1 MTRNVIFIS
10 ESVTEGH
17 PDKICDQISDEIVD
31 YFLTQD
37 PYAFV
42 RAECA
47 VASNI
52 LFIATRFAADANI
65 DFSRLARKVIRQIG
79 YLQADFN
86 PQTCSI
92 LSNPQ
97 VLPLEKRRCFDERS
111 MSDAEIDRIPAQNQV
126 TVFGY
131 ACNQC
136 ATLMPLPI
144 WSANRLAQRLTELRK
159 TNALAGFL
167 PDGKVQVGVE
177 YARNRP
183 LRIHSVIFELD
194 LVEDAPSST
203 KHLLRDIQEG
213 VIAPVFQALEIKP
226 DGHTR
231 ISLNPNG
238 PYAGGPARHSGL
250 TGRKNA
256 VDTYGEYSRH
266 SGRLRGG
273 VELFTRSVP
282 AGDAAG
288 ANLRQRQ
295 PRRRCADRPG
305 GTAFRFPPGRYL
317 EKYGPAPDAGRQPR
331 RFFSKTGGLRA
342 FRPNRDGSALG
353 KHRQGSGTGGRR
365 RIIGRTRRQP
375 PGLFGSFLV
384 WVGSRPR
391 YGVSHNGDR
400 NPNGDD

>member
-1 MTRNVIFIS
+1 MKNRYLFTS

-52 LFIATRFAADANI
+52 LFIAARFAADANI

-266 SGRLRGG
+266 SGRALSGKDPLRIERIGAYAARHAAKNVVAAG
-273 VELFTRSVP
+273 LAETCEVVLSYSPGLSQPVTLLVQTFGSGSRDDDALTDLVGRHFDFRP
-282 AGDAAG
+282 AGILKSMGLRRMPAA
-288 ANLRQRQ
+288 N
-295 PRRRCADRPG
+295 PG
-305 GTAFRFPPGRYL
+305 GFFRRL
-317 EKYGPAPDAGRQPR
+317 AAYGH
-331 RFFSKTGGLRA
+331 F
-342 FRPNRDGSALG
+342 
-353 KHRQGSGTGGRR
+353 
-365 RIIGRTRRQP
+365 GRTEMDLPWESTAKAQE
-375 PGLFGSFLV
+375 LAADV
-384 WVGSRPR
+384 A
-391 YGVSHNGDR
+391 
-400 NPNGDD
+400 